1 MRTALAG
8 ALLAIAILLIVPACQ
23 KQDQKQDQVSAAA
36 EQVRAFA
43 EARNPE
49 LKDEPLMMT
58 VSRRAKGGSGDVCI
72 CIQVCSAHG
81 RCTGCACS
89 PASCGS
95 CASASELAPID
106 DLFAAP
112 SEMKK

>member
-43 EARNPE
+43 EAKNPE

-58 VSRRAKGGSGDVCI
+58 MSRRANGGLGVCA
-72 CIQVCSAHG
+72 CLQVCSAGG
-81 RCTGCACS
+81 RCTGCVCS
-89 PASCGS
+89 PANCGS
-95 CASASELAPID
+95 CASATELAPVD
-106 DLFAAP
+106 EVFTFA